1 MKLLI
6 HLFLLAGL
14 SPGTILPSFIT
25 DRLIAPVPAKTR
37 TADKTEKVHAPERKA
52 PEKGSDSSK
61 SASLVL
67 EVPSTYSAIRPTAFQ
82 FSKGDF
88 RARII
93 PRDCTATKFVSPL
106 NSDVVFAPGLSLAG
120 AFLTEFCDSH
130 QLVFT
135 AAQTRAHAPPSV
147 N

>member
-14 SPGTILPSFIT
+14 SPGTILPSFLT
-25 DRLIAPVPAKTR
+25 DRLIAPVPAKT
-37 TADKTEKVHAPERKA
+37 TTVDKTEKVHFPERKA

-93 PRDCTATKFVSPL
+93 PRDCTASKFVCLL
-106 NSDVVFAPGLSLAG
+106 NSDLAFAPGLRLAG
-120 AFLTEFCDSH
+120 AFLTEFCDCH
-130 QLVFT
+130 QLLIT
-135 AAQTRAHAPPSV
+135 AFQTRAHAPPSV
-147 N
+147 D